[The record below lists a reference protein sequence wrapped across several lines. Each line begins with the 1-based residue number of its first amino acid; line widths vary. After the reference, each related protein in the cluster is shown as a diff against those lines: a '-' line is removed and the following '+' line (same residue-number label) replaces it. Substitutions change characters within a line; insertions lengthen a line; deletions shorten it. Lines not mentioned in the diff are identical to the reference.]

1 MKHPMSVAPHPASKI
16 MYLAVL
22 CILSLTHTSAQDD
35 VRTIMQHSVDA
46 NRTDWQAAPTYDYFE
61 RDEENGQTKIY
72 EVIMILGSP
81 YERLVAVNGEPLTV
95 DQQAAEQHKL
105 DQVTARRQQE
115 SSEQRVQRVSK
126 YEKDRKRDQL
136 LMNELVKAFD
146 FKLLGQQ
153 KLGAYNV
160 YVLKATPRADYEPP
174 NMEAQVLAGMEGRLW
189 IDQSTFQWIKVEAR
203 VVHPVSIEGFLAR
216 VEPGTHFEL
225 EKMQVTNGVW
235 LPQHFQMKSRAKIFF
250 LFNHSTQADETY
262 FDYHLSPSDGHGSF
276 QGQH

>member
-1 MKHPMSVAPHPASKI
+1 MKHPMSAAAHPTWKI

-22 CILSLTHTSAQDD
+22 CILSLTHTSGQDD
-35 VRTIMQHSVDA
+35 VRTILQHSVDA

-61 RDEENGQTKIY
+61 RDEENGQTKTY

-136 LMNELVKAFD
+136 PNERV
-146 FKLLGQQ
+146 G
-153 KLGAYNV
+153 
-160 YVLKATPRADYEPP
+160 
-174 NMEAQVLAGMEGRLW
+174 EGVRL
-189 IDQSTFQWIKVEAR
+189 
-203 VVHPVSIEGFLAR
+203 
-216 VEPGTHFEL
+216 
-225 EKMQVTNGVW
+225 
-235 LPQHFQMKSRAKIFF
+235 
-250 LFNHSTQADETY
+250 
-262 FDYHLSPSDGHGSF
+262 
-276 QGQH
+276 